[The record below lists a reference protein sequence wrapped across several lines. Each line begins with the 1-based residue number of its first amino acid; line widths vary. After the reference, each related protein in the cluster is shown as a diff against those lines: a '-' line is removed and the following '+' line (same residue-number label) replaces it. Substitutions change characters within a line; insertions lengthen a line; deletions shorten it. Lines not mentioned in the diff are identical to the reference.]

1 MPGPVV
7 SGECAICVHRKTRKN
22 VKRKR
27 VKRAYTYGRHKRDTL
42 LSRGSLRCPIPFTMF
57 MGITSP
63 ETSWMSLCGGM
74 SLTVANKGGSVRVHD
89 PPQFLPVIDLKGE
102 KKKRKKN
109 VQKST
114 WYNVVAAI
122 IRSPHGRTNLCRAKN
137 GNTCSV
143 GETCVCGVKLVRARA
158 RV

>member
-102 KKKRKKN
+102 KKKEKKMY
-109 VQKST
+109 KSLRGTT
-114 WYNVVAAI
+114 WWQRSYDPHTDAQICVA
-122 IRSPHGRTNLCRAKN
+122 RRT
-137 GNTCSV
+137 
-143 GETCVCGVKLVRARA
+143 ETLVPLVKHVSAA
-158 RV
+158 